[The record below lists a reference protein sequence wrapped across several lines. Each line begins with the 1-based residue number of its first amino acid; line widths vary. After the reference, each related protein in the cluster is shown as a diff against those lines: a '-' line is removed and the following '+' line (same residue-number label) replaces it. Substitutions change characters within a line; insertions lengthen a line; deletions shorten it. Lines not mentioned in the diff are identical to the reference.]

1 MPNKGK
7 WLLWIFVLLLAK
19 KVAAG
24 PRAPKQH
31 RNWKLELTLMQ
42 CLCNSDEGIKL
53 NEIDCEESEE
63 SVDVIGNIPGNPD
76 IYIQGV
82 SAKMLQ
88 TSRRGRGQQD
98 DSKYIGNAGSEML
111 S

>member
-1 MPNKGK
+1 MSESRWRPLARCRLLMSVTELPN
-7 WLLWIFVLLLAK
+7 I
-19 KVAAG
+19 
-24 PRAPKQH
+24 R
-31 RNWKLELTLMQ
+31 RT
-42 CLCNSDEGIKL
+42 
-53 NEIDCEESEE
+53 
-63 SVDVIGNIPGNPD
+63 DVTSKNKRHQRGSFNFGNRSMS
-76 IYIQGV
+76 QRFM

>member
-1 MPNKGK
+1 MN
-7 WLLWIFVLLLAK
+7 
-19 KVAAG
+19 
-24 PRAPKQH
+24 R
-31 RNWKLELTLMQ
+31 
-42 CLCNSDEGIKL
+42 
-53 NEIDCEESEE
+53 
-63 SVDVIGNIPGNPD
+63 NIPTQSQKNTDSLTNNDPSKEQERYAAFLSRRESISGESPTSFPED
-76 IYIQGV
+76 TSIPYSRLEPPPGV

>member
-1 MPNKGK
+1 MTPVLAPRSPNYHTNGRTFE
-7 WLLWIFVLLLAK
+7 LLTNLMCIATLHGGSSVVL
-19 KVAAG
+19 G
-24 PRAPKQH
+24 P
-31 RNWKLELTLMQ
+31 N
-42 CLCNSDEGIKL
+42 
-53 NEIDCEESEE
+53 
-63 SVDVIGNIPGNPD
+63 
-76 IYIQGV
+76 GV